1 MLAKMQKTGNT
12 IQMIVENDVIG
23 IKFSNDKISTEF
35 QTKINSI
42 IDRNRYL
49 KKKRVIDFISFYSS
63 IKKNEEQPN
72 DTNEIRKAL
81 FNEVLSDSNQ
91 AFREAKN
98 ISSRLRRFQK
108 QMSVN
113 SQ

>member
-1 MLAKMQKTGNT
+1 MKFLLSFKQKLIQSLTETG
-12 IQMIVENDVIG
+12 I
-23 IKFSNDKISTEF
+23 
-35 QTKINSI
+35 
-42 IDRNRYL
+42 RYL
-49 KKKRVIDFISFYSS
+49 KKKRVIDVSFYSS

-81 FNEVLSDSNQ
+81 FNEVLSDSNK

>member
-1 MLAKMQKTGNT
+1 MKFLLSFKQKLIQSLTETG
-12 IQMIVENDVIG
+12 V
-23 IKFSNDKISTEF
+23 
-35 QTKINSI
+35 
-42 IDRNRYL
+42 RYL
-49 KKKRVIDFISFYSS
+49 KKKRVIDVSFYSS

-72 DTNEIRKAL
+72 DTNEIRKAH
-81 FNEVLSDSNQ
+81 FNEVLSDSNK

>member
-1 MLAKMQKTGNT
+1 MKFLLSFKQKLIQSLTETG
-12 IQMIVENDVIG
+12 
-23 IKFSNDKISTEF
+23 
-35 QTKINSI
+35 
-42 IDRNRYL
+42 NRYL
-49 KKKRVIDFISFYSS
+49 KQKRVINFISFYSS

-81 FNEVLSDSNQ
+81 FNEVLSDSNK

>member
-1 MLAKMQKTGNT
+1 MKFLLSFKQKLIQSLTETG
-12 IQMIVENDVIG
+12 I
-23 IKFSNDKISTEF
+23 
-35 QTKINSI
+35 
-42 IDRNRYL
+42 RYL
-49 KKKRVIDFISFYSS
+49 KKKIVIDVSFYSS

-81 FNEVLSDSNQ
+81 FNEVLSDSNK

>member
-1 MLAKMQKTGNT
+1 MKFLLSFKQKLIQSLTETG
-12 IQMIVENDVIG
+12 V
-23 IKFSNDKISTEF
+23 
-35 QTKINSI
+35 
-42 IDRNRYL
+42 RYL
-49 KKKRVIDFISFYSS
+49 KKKRVIDVSFYSS

-81 FNEVLSDSNQ
+81 FNEVLSDSNK